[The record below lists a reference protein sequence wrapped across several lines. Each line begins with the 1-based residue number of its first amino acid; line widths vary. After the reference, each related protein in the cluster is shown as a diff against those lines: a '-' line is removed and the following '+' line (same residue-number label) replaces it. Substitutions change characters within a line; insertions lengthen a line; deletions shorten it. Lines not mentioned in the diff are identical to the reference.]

1 MDLLGFMRRAGF
13 KADVRDL
20 IKRMKRNTSL
30 KEKLASKFGDGDTA
44 VLMTIE
50 EVTELLESVVVM
62 MHRISVGRIIDVNTV
77 ISADT
82 NTVTTN
88 TATSNT
94 TPVAE
99 TLRVHDNNINLTM
112 VCGGGGEI
120 IRTGDEEDKDIKSG
134 GYGVDDNDEENNLV
148 TNVDGNSKRIA
159 EQFVDDDDYFDKLS
173 VH

>member
-1 MDLLGFMRRAGF
+1 
-13 KADVRDL
+13 
-20 IKRMKRNTSL
+20 MKRNTSL

-112 VCGGGGEI
+112 VCGGGGGEI